1 MKAVLLVLA
10 GLMGAAGI
18 TVAALGA
25 HVYVGAGFDAA
36 GNILLFHA
44 AAVLGT
50 VAIIDRGL
58 LTYSIGLL
66 SAAGLVLGSL
76 LFAGDVVLPVYAGF
90 GLFPSAA
97 PIGGTLLIVS
107 WVGLAVA
114 AAVQPAQSAA

>member
-1 MKAVLLVLA
+1 MKAILLVVA

-25 HVYVGAGFDAA
+25 HVYVGAGFDIA

-58 LTYSIGLL
+58 AAPLVGLL
-66 SAAGLVLGSL
+66 SGSGLVLGSL
-76 LFAGDVVLPVYAGF
+76 LFAGDIVLPIYI
-90 GLFPSAA
+90 GLDPFPSAA

-107 WVGLAVA
+107 WVGIAVA
-114 AAVQPAQSAA
+114 AAMQPARSAA